1 MTYYSL
7 CGSIALS
14 NIKNAICLNFGLGT
28 QDQVGKQK
36 LNIISLDG
44 GGSTLHPNNNVL
56 QTEEIEIRTLDSFNI
71 DNISFIKIDVENNEL
86 QVLMS
91 SEDTLKRS
99 NYPKILFEINEN
111 NIQLINFLEKINYN
125 IIPVNGC
132 ANMFLAVNKSNT

>member
-14 NIKNAICLNFGLGT
+14 NIKNAVCLNFGLGT
-28 QDQVGKQK
+28 HDQLGKQT

-44 GGSTLHPNNNVL
+44 GGSTLHPNNNNIL

-91 SEDTLKRS
+91 SEETLRRS
-99 NYPKILFEINEN
+99 NYPKILFEMNEN
-111 NIQLINFLEKINYN
+111 NTQLINF
-125 IIPVNGC
+125 
-132 ANMFLAVNKSNT
+132 